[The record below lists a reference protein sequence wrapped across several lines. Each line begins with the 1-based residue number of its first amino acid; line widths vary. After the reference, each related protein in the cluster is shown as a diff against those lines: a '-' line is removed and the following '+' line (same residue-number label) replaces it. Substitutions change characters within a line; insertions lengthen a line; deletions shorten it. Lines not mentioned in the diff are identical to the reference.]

1 MVTGTIM
8 WIDSKSLVQRD
19 KGCNKLV
26 LEANW
31 KPGYQLVF
39 LIISCFTC
47 NFETIESLGIL
58 NVVWI
63 LYQLS
68 SRWHW
73 SRGWDCAHAIYAIS
87 RLERNPRILEC
98 ATQSRDCADSQ
109 IVWNRYMYVYYIPV
123 QFSSWSYSAWW
134 VVKYFLWSN
143 QHTACAV
150 RTLLEAYWKTCIL
163 PKHFASPSLN
173 LRLAGF
179 QLLSP
184 SMNNSAI
191 NIDPHSLDRYFGPKA
206 VHVGKVLL
214 HDEWWPQ
221 FVLKSLTLCRSFRQY
236 LGVSP
241 RGMVWMWSIWIWST
255 EPIVSVLSSTRA
267 RLQWAW
273 IPRPCN
279 NLQDMHNTCV
289 SPGQKLLQVL
299 ITSQHSKHFTT
310 RYLLRGGAHTCKYL
324 VDTSHVM
331 TKLNYVTV

>member
-8 WIDSKSLVQRD
+8 WLDSKSLVQRD

-68 SRWHW
+68 SHWHW
-73 SRGWDCAHAIYAIS
+73 SRGWDCAHAIYTIS

-150 RTLLEAYWKTCIL
+150 RTLLEVYWKTCIL
-163 PKHFASPSLN
+163 PNHFASPSLN
-173 LRLAGF
+173 PRLDF
-179 QLLSP
+179 NFSLHQWITLQLTL
-184 SMNNSAI
+184 I
-191 NIDPHSLDRYFGPKA
+191 HILWTGPKA

-221 FVLKSLTLCRSFRQY
+221 FVLKSLTSKLSFRQY

-279 NLQDMHNTCV
+279 NLQGMHNACV

-310 RYLLRGGAHTCKYL
+310 RYLLRGGAHTCTYF
-324 VDTSHVM
+324 VDTSHVV